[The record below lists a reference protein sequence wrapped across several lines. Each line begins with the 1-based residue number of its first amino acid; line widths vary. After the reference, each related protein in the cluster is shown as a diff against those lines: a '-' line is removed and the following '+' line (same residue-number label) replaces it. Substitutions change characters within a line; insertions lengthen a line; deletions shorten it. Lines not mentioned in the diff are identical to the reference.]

1 MYICSII
8 NVIYYYWSYEAKKIC
23 KIYLAKMS
31 TCVILVARKEKISF
45 YVQYK
50 LSSHHSFTKLL
61 RLNPVSCLRSYMC
74 GPFCKWVKIGSNA
87 INFFTKIQH
96 VDLPPYWNAKIGPH
110 NDVDGT
116 VLKCLSNE
124 KYSMYVRN
132 NYRFFA
138 IDVVLICAFCSSL
151 HGSSPVQWGAAIV
164 LCATRNLVERNRK
177 WLSLFMCNL
186 YAALLCKFHFHIIQA
201 STLGH

>member
-1 MYICSII
+1 MSHAFGHIWMCRHATKHSLFHLSQCQRTIFAILRQRSPEMMYICSII

-151 HGSSPVQWGAAIV
+151 HGSSPVQ
-164 LCATRNLVERNRK
+164 
-177 WLSLFMCNL
+177 
-186 YAALLCKFHFHIIQA
+186 
-201 STLGH
+201 